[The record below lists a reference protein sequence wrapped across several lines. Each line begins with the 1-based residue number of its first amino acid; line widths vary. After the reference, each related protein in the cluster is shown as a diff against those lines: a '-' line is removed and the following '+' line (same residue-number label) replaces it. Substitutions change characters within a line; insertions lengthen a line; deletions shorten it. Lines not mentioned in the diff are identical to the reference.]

1 MSKFVTATLTT
12 CILFAAGSSF
22 AQDAMKKDDSM
33 MKKDMTMQECK
44 DHMTM
49 EKKDG
54 MKKDDA
60 MMMKKHDMCADMMKK
75 DGMKKDE
82 AVKKDDGAVKKY

>member
-1 MSKFVTATLTT
+1 MNKFVTAALTT
-12 CILFAAGSSF
+12 GLLFAAGTTF
-22 AQDAMKKDDSM
+22 AQDAMKKDEPM

-44 DHMTM
+44 SHMAM

-75 DGMKKDE
+75 DGMKKDD
-82 AVKKDDGAVKKY
+82 AAKKDDAPMKK